1 MTESNLYDQ
10 LEQNLL
16 IDEHALDE
24 AIEQQP
30 DWFHRCSKQLA
41 LLESRR
47 DAAKQALLDEEA
59 KVDTELRMKARKND
73 EKITNDEIKAQT
85 RLMPAVKKAGQVF
98 LQLNE
103 SVNLYEALKESFKQR
118 SYALGHLV
126 DLFVAGYFG
135 GLSQTRTSGGM
146 KEHRH
151 MQARGEL
158 NRVRREAR

>member
-1 MTESNLYDQ
+1 MTTPSLYEQ
-10 LEQNLL
+10 LEKALL

-24 AIEQQP
+24 AIEEQP
-30 DWFHRCSKQLA
+30 DCFHKVSKQLA
-41 LLESRR
+41 ILESRR
-47 DAAKQALLDEEA
+47 DAAKQALADEEA

-85 RLMPAVKKAGQVF
+85 RLMPSVKKASQTYLELNGQ
-98 LQLNE
+98 
-103 SVNLYEALKESFKQR
+103 VNLYEALKESFKQR

-135 GLSQTRTSGGM
+135 QLSQTRTSGGM
-146 KEHRH
+146 KEQRH
-151 MQARGEL
+151 MQARTEI

>member
-1 MTESNLYDQ
+1 MTQPDLYDQ
-10 LEQNLL
+10 LEAALL

-30 DWFHRCSKQLA
+30 DLFFRCSKQLA

-47 DAAKQALLDEEA
+47 DAAKQALMDEEA
-59 KVDTELRMKARKND
+59 KVDTDLRAKARKND

-85 RLMPAVKKAGQVF
+85 RLMPAVKKAVLTYLDLSQ
-98 LQLNE
+98 QA
-103 SVNLYEALKESFKQR
+103 SLYEVLKESFKQR

-126 DLFVAGYFG
+126 DLYVAGYFG
-135 GLSQTRTSGGM
+135 GLSQNRTSDGM
-146 KEHRH
+146 VEHRH
-151 MQARGEL
+151 AQARGEM

>member
-1 MTESNLYDQ
+1 MTDLYKQ
-10 LEQNLL
+10 LEEALL

-24 AIEQQP
+24 AIEAQP
-30 DWFHRCSKQLA
+30 DMFWRVSKQLA

-47 DAAKQALLDEEA
+47 DASKQALADEEA

-85 RLMPAVKKAGQVF
+85 RLMPAVKKASQTYLELNGQV
-98 LQLNE
+98 
-103 SVNLYEALKESFKQR
+103 SLYEALKGSFKQR

-126 DLFVAGYFG
+126 DLYVAGYFG
-135 GLSQTRTSGGM
+135 QLGQARTSGGM
-146 KEHRH
+146 KEQRH

-158 NRVRREAR
+158 NRVRREARA